1 MPKPTPARP
10 ATTRQPT
17 SAAPAPRSTA
27 PAGVDA
33 APAQLSRS
41 GAGAGAAHGEAFRQV
56 FRRHAAG
63 VTIVTM
69 AGARGPSGFTAT
81 SVTSL
86 SERPPL
92 LSLALSTGSSLVPA
106 LLAADSL
113 VVHLLSH
120 DQRDLAAR
128 FARPGA
134 DRFAPPT
141 RWRPLD
147 TGEPLL
153 LDAAVWVRCGIRQ
166 RIAAG
171 DHWLVIAEV
180 LDSRTHRSAA
190 PLVYHDG
197 GYGTFHSPGADL
209 AARAPAAGDATTG
222 PARAVGPRTDGDL
235 GIRARHAERATS
247 GAPTAGMSSS
257 GKKPR

>member
-1 MPKPTPARP
+1 
-10 ATTRQPT
+10 
-17 SAAPAPRSTA
+17 
-27 PAGVDA
+27 
-33 APAQLSRS
+33 AQLS
-41 GAGAGAAHGEAFRQV
+41 GAGAGAGAAGGEVFRQV

-120 DQRDLAAR
+120 DQRELAAR

-153 LDAAVWVRCGIRQ
+153 LDAAVWIRCGIRQ
-166 RIAAG
+166 RLAAG

-197 GYGTFHSPGADL
+197 DYGTFHAPAADL
-209 AARAPAAGDATTG
+209 AAQVPAAGDTTAG
-222 PARAVGPRTDGDL
+222 PVRAAGPRTDGDL
-235 GIRARHAERATS
+235 GIRARRAGHPTS
-247 GAPTAGMSSS
+247 GAAATGMSTS
-257 GKKPR
+257 GKKRR

>member
-1 MPKPTPARP
+1 MDRADP
-10 ATTRQPT
+10 
-17 SAAPAPRSTA
+17 
-27 PAGVDA
+27 
-33 APAQLSRS
+33 
-41 GAGAGAAHGEAFRQV
+41 GAAGGEAFRRV

-69 AGARGPSGFTAT
+69 AGSGGPSGFTAT

-92 LSLALSTGSSLVPA
+92 LSLALSTGSSLAPA

-128 FARPGA
+128 FALPGA

-141 RWRPLD
+141 RWRPLE

-180 LDSRTHRSAA
+180 LDSRTHRTAA
-190 PLVYHDG
+190 PLIYHDG
-197 GYGTFHSPGADL
+197 DYGTFHSPAADL
-209 AARAPAAGDATTG
+209 AAQAPVGADVTAG
-222 PARAVGPRTDGDL
+222 PARRGGPRTDGDL
-235 GIRARHAERATS
+235 GIRARRAVRPTS
-247 GAPTAGMSSS
+247 GAPAAGMAPS
-257 GKKPR
+257 GKSGR